1 MKSRRLKTNV
11 PITICKDENGRPCK
25 RNGLQ
30 KYRVRVSYTVYAADG
45 SPTYK
50 ELERT
55 AYGKLQAQELE
66 TKLLAQAADAT
77 KRSAD
82 APETVGDLAEEYLR
96 RLLASKTIRESSH
109 EKKRS
114 IQNNHI
120 LPTLRNAKISKLN
133 AQVLMEWQDNMNAKE
148 IGLAM
153 KRNAYA
159 ELRALLNYAVKCE
172 YLPAN
177 PLSKIDNFKDV
188 NVSEHPG
195 EAMQFYTFAQYRQFD
210 DILAASTKPKDR
222 ALRVFFA
229 VLFYTGARKGEAQA
243 LKWSDYDGE
252 TVWIRRSISQKIKGR
267 RITETPPKNK
277 SSYRKVSVPV
287 PLKRILAEHKAF
299 QQTDPAWSDD
309 WRICGGPDVI
319 SDTTVDNACKSTAK
333 AAGLPIIR
341 IHDFRHSHA
350 SLLINANINIKAISA
365 RLGHARVEQTWNRYG
380 HLYPEQDDRIL
391 DVLDKL

>member
-1 MKSRRLKTNV
+1 M

-153 KRNAYA
+153 KRNA
-159 ELRALLNYAVKCE
+159 LGIWNCRN
-172 YLPAN
+172 N
-177 PLSKIDNFKDV
+177 
-188 NVSEHPG
+188 
-195 EAMQFYTFAQYRQFD
+195 D
-210 DILAASTKPKDR
+210 DMIP
-222 ALRVFFA
+222 
-229 VLFYTGARKGEAQA
+229 
-243 LKWSDYDGE
+243 
-252 TVWIRRSISQKIKGR
+252 
-267 RITETPPKNK
+267 
-277 SSYRKVSVPV
+277 
-287 PLKRILAEHKAF
+287 
-299 QQTDPAWSDD
+299 
-309 WRICGGPDVI
+309 C
-319 SDTTVDNACKSTAK
+319 
-333 AAGLPIIR
+333 
-341 IHDFRHSHA
+341 
-350 SLLINANINIKAISA
+350 
-365 RLGHARVEQTWNRYG
+365 
-380 HLYPEQDDRIL
+380 LYI
-391 DVLDKL
+391 